1 MISGTEIDERQGCG
15 MGVVCNL
22 PLLREEKE
30 GCRLTLTVAHL
41 RGGHSGVEIDKG
53 RANANILMGRLLF
66 RLQNELPLGIAEYY
80 GGSRVNA
87 IASHAEA
94 EILIEKSRLTE
105 YEEHIKQMEAIFRK
119 EYHASDPDISVNLK
133 LSESGCFS
141 VLDEASAA
149 RMISLLLIL
158 PDGMQ
163 ENFCSRHS
171 KSGLCIHR
179 SDDGGCSYSAG
190 AFEHFFCTKNMES
203 ASYGSRRRKIFA
215 IIQWAG
221 SEKSVLPI
229 HNDLLILYH
238 LSFIIFLRVHK
249 FETVSSGSMLTQ
261 RLPPFHSVQ
270 IRLRGAA

>member
-1 MISGTEIDERQGCG
+1 
-15 MGVVCNL
+15 
-22 PLLREEKE
+22 
-30 GCRLTLTVAHL
+30 
-41 RGGHSGVEIDKG
+41 
-53 RANANILMGRLLF
+53 
-66 RLQNELPLGIAEYY
+66 
-80 GGSRVNA
+80 
-87 IASHAEA
+87 
-94 EILIEKSRLTE
+94 
-105 YEEHIKQMEAIFRK
+105 MEAIFRK

-190 AFEHFFCTKNMES
+190 AFEHLFCTKNMES
-203 ASYGSRRRKIFA
+203 ASYGTRRRKIFA

-221 SEKSVLPI
+221 SEKTALPI
-229 HNDLLILYH
+229 YNDLLILSRFFKFTQNLKQSH
-238 LSFIIFLRVHK
+238 QVSCLHKDCHRFIACRLDCAALFRIRILRC
-249 FETVSSGSMLTQ
+249 
-261 RLPPFHSVQ
+261 
-270 IRLRGAA
+270 A